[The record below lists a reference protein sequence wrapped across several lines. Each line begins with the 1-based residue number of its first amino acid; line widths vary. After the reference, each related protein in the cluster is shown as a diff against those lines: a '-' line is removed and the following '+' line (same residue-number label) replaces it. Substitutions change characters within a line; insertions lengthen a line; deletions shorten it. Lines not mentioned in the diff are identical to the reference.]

1 MRLPDGDVKRPM
13 ASVSAIVDKRNG
25 VEFGLEESY
34 VEHAAT
40 GPCIPGQIILD
51 AIENCGFQL

>member
-25 VEFGLEESY
+25 VESALEESY
-34 VEHAAT
+34 
-40 GPCIPGQIILD
+40 GDRPMRSQKNILD
-51 AIENCGFQL
+51 AIENYGFQL